1 MDKRLKPNRLRNRKL
16 SNWNPE
22 GYKINVSDNEQ
33 DDAEVKDDI
42 SDTVEEVHAMETVN
56 NVKQSATKGPKGRK
70 MVNAGSAR
78 IDPLLIAKTH
88 MNMVNRTQRNV
99 LDKGQQKKRVR
110 QTPPIMTLNLQDF

>member
-56 NVKQSATKGPKGRK
+56 NVK
-70 MVNAGSAR
+70 
-78 IDPLLIAKTH
+78 
-88 MNMVNRTQRNV
+88 
-99 LDKGQQKKRVR
+99 
-110 QTPPIMTLNLQDF
+110 